1 MKGEINSTNGFEWTN
16 AVKSIEMDS
25 TKSNDALECDLNKFL
40 SRVLKFN
47 LLRVDT
53 KYFEKRV
60 FIFFFFF
67 KFFLLSKENIK

>member
-60 FIFFFFF
+60 FIFFFF